1 MAFGNGAPDIFSS
14 IASVISV
21 KSPQAG
27 LAISELL
34 GGGIFVT
41 TVVVAAIILYEP
53 FDVMRRP
60 AIRDICFFMIA
71 LAMLVFVVLYDSQI
85 YFWQPIS

>member
-14 IASVISV
+14 IASVTGV
-21 KSPQAG
+21 QDPQAG

-41 TVVVAAIILYEP
+41 TVV
-53 FDVMRRP
+53 
-60 AIRDICFFMIA
+60 
-71 LAMLVFVVLYDSQI
+71 
-85 YFWQPIS
+85 